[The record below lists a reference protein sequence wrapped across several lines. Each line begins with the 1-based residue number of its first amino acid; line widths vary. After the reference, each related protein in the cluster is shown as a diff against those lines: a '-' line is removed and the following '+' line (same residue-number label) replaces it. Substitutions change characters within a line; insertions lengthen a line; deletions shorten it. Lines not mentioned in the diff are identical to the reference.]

1 MAANGISTLSTKELR
16 QKAKLALAA
25 IKRAATGRRSAYDIT
40 ELPTQYSGNTVV
52 DNPNVGG
59 LVVGRPWLSFTPIAP
74 VVSLDAG
81 NTSSYPG
88 SGTTWTNLVDNTTYT
103 INAGSYNSG
112 NGGYINF
119 NGFSTYVDIGNPIS
133 TNGNFTKEAWVSPQ
147 ALTGTHVI
155 LGSYNNRLFF
165 NNTNLQCTATGS
177 NILLKTGVA
186 TGWQHIVAT
195 FDDTTNTATLYINGV
210 EVTLNTSATAHY
222 TVTHAERIGSDTDST
237 GTTGSNFF
245 GGKIAVV
252 RVYTDAISAAQVAA
266 NYNAEKAR
274 FGL

>member
-1 MAANGISTLSTKELR
+1 MAANGISTLSTK
-16 QKAKLALAA
+16 QAKQAAKLAAAA
-25 IKRAATGRRSAYDIT
+25 IKRASTGRRSVLDIT
-40 ELPTQYSGNTVV
+40 ELPTQYSGNSIV
-52 DNPNVGG
+52 DNSNAGG
-59 LVVGRPWLSFTPIAP
+59 LVVGRPWISFTPIEP

-112 NGGYINF
+112 NGGYISF

-147 ALTGTHVI
+147 ALIGTHVI

-177 NILLKTGVA
+177 NILLKTGVS

-195 FDDTTNTATLYINGV
+195 FNDTTDTATLYINGV
-210 EVTLNTSATAHY
+210 QVVQNTSTAHY
-222 TVTHAERIGSDTDST
+222 TVTHAERIGSDTDSA
-237 GTTGSNFF
+237 GTTGTNFF
-245 GGKIAVV
+245 GGKIAIA
-252 RVYTDAISAAQVAA
+252 RVYTDAISAAQVLS
-266 NYNAEKAR
+266 NFNAEKAR